1 MIYYSVAWNDSLNSY
16 LGRRYQYSDNEWG
29 FLFFGGGARLEK
41 FKPGSS
47 LVVRIQCFHSSD
59 PDSIPGQGTE
69 ISQTSQ
75 YSHKKVKDN
84 HSTYILVPLGSQRFS
99 V

>member
-29 FLFFGGGARLEK
+29 FLLGGAGLEK

-47 LVVRIQCFHSSD
+47 LVVRIQCFHSSG
-59 PDSIPGQGTE
+59 PDSIPDQGTE

-84 HSTYILVPLGSQRFS
+84 HSTYILVPRGGQRFS